1 MATGTFDGV
10 SFEIYNRPLRK
21 EADSLVE
28 DTFIPYSGDGIVY
41 RHLGGKL
48 PRKWVYQIYTADQAT
63 FLALEAKRNSSATLT
78 TTKDGTVTATL
89 KRLDRSDEEWSGETD
104 GIAEFWEG

>member
-10 SFEIYNRPLRK
+10 EFEIYSKPLRK

-28 DTFIPYSGDGIVY
+28 DTPVPYSDITY

-48 PRKWVYQIYTADQAT
+48 PRRWVYRVYTASQAAW
-63 FLALEAKRNSSATLT
+63 LALEAKRNTSATLT

-89 KRLDRSDEEWSGETD
+89 KRLDREDEEAGGETT
-104 GIAEFWEG
+104 GTAEFLEG